1 MVIVTDVPTELYDS
15 FITEIT
21 GIEDSSENLVTFLT
35 HAMKVVELS
44 QYKGFDE
51 EKDAALQLIT
61 QLIDES
67 SLSVDIVKSGVAS
80 NAIDIIVDATK
91 GKLMVNQHV
100 KKAKGAIEQIKTVI
114 NVLRGCFKK

>member
-1 MVIVTDVPTELYDS
+1 MSELYENFKQKIKDIEILPKNL
-15 FITEIT
+15 IT
-21 GIEDSSENLVTFLT
+21 LLT
-35 HAMKVVELS
+35 YAMEVVELS
-44 QYKGFDE
+44 QLKGSDQ
-51 EKDAALQLIT
+51 KDAALQLIT